1 MALICLARVPSLN
14 SFTGDYAANIIDI
27 TSESCAHSKSAQN
40 QYRNLLVPNNLDK
53 QNAQVTNEQ
62 LQALL
67 EDATLQEHDEIDL
80 IELWRAI
87 WAGKTLIIALTFVFA
102 VSSVIYAINQPNT
115 YKASVLLAPV
125 GENGGSDL
133 AKMAG
138 RFGGLASLAG
148 ISLGGGGTD
157 KTGLALE
164 VLKSRVFIEN
174 FITKHQLLVP
184 LMAAKNW
191 NDVSNEL
198 IIDDSIYDITSKKWL
213 REVEAPKTPEPS
225 QWESFKKFSDLLSIS
240 TDEET
245 GLITLSIEYYSPELG
260 INWLDLLVNDIN
272 ATMQSKDK
280 HEAQNSIDFL
290 TRKLNQTQLAGMKTV
305 FYQLIQEKIQTI
317 MLAEVSDEYVL
328 KTIDPANVPDEKAG
342 PKRALIAI
350 LGTMLGG
357 LLAVMI
363 VLIRY
368 FSAKANDNLTT
379 D

>member
-1 MALICLARVPSLN
+1 
-14 SFTGDYAANIIDI
+14 
-27 TSESCAHSKSAQN
+27 
-40 QYRNLLVPNNLDK
+40 VPNNLDK

-67 EDATLQEHDEIDL
+67 ENATLQEHDEIDL

-87 WAGKTLIIALTFVFA
+87 WAGKILILALTFVFA
-102 VSSVIYAINQPNT
+102 ISSVIYAINQPNT
-115 YKASVLLAPV
+115 YKASVLLAPA
-125 GENGGSDL
+125 GEDGGGGL

-138 RFGGLASLAG
+138 QLGGLASLAG

-174 FITKHQLLVP
+174 FITEHQLLVP

-191 NDVSNEL
+191 NNVSNEL
-198 IIDDSIYDITSKKWL
+198 IIDDSIYDLTSKKWL
-213 REVEAPKTPEPS
+213 REVEAPKNPKPS
-225 QWESFKKFSDLLSIS
+225 PWESFKEFSDILSIS

-245 GLITLSIEYYSPELG
+245 GLVTLSIEYYSPELG
-260 INWLDLLVNDIN
+260 INWLNLLVNDIN

-280 HEAQNSIDFL
+280 KEAQNSIDFL
-290 TRKLNQTQLAGMKTV
+290 TRKLDQTHLTGMKTV
-305 FYQLIQEKIQTI
+305 FYQLIEEQIKTI

-328 KTIDPANVPDEKAG
+328 KTIDPANVPDEKSG
-342 PKRALIAI
+342 PKRALIVI
-350 LGTMLGG
+350 LATMLGG
-357 LLAVMI
+357 MLAVMM

-368 FSAKANDNLTT
+368 FYAKHNDHLAT